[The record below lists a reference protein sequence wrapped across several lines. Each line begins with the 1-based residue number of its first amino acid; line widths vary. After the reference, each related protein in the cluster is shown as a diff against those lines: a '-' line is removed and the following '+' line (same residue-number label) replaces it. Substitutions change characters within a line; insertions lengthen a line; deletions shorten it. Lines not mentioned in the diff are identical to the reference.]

1 MNTEKE
7 LSTKK
12 ENLLRKWGLES
23 VVRQFILSVSTTLT
37 QILRDAYKS
46 MSGVTGTVVKVN
58 LLDRDWQAFRND
70 VTGILEGRRMRAA
83 IVAKMPSGKYLLYN
97 NFLIHQ
103 DYLGTGYSDNSQVLL
118 FEDMEILPENI
129 K

>member
-12 ENLLRKWGLES
+12 ENLLHKWGLES
-23 VVRQFILSVSTTLT
+23 VVRQFIRSVSTTLT

-83 IVAKMPSGKYLLYN
+83 IVAKMPSGKHLLYN

-118 FEDMEILPENI
+118 FEDM
-129 K
+129 